1 MGRRRFTS
9 IEEYNSEYALFAAII
24 GQLWRMSYPE
34 LQRLALNA
42 DVSLACL
49 YNWRNGATLTPRLD
63 TLTRVSR
70 ALGFEMTLTASR
82 KLRRVK

>member
-34 LQRLALNA
+34 LQRLALNS
-42 DVSLACL
+42 DVTVSTL
-49 YNWRNGATLTPRLD
+49 YNWRNGATLNFTA
-63 TLTRVSR
+63 LTS
-70 ALGFEMTLTASR
+70 APFTQSTICTHW
-82 KLRRVK
+82 